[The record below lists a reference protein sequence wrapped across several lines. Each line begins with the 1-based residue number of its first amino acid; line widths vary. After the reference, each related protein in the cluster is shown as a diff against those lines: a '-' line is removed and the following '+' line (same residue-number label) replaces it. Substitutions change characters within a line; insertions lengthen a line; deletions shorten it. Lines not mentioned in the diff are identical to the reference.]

1 MSPEISLS
9 AYALSSAAALLIGS
23 FFLPIPKLPWPR
35 IKLRAHTE
43 KHCGLRVVDLG
54 CAFSWPKFSW
64 PKFARPSAPAKPG
77 ALEFAVYFTMKV

>member
-1 MSPEISLS
+1 MYPDISLS
-9 AYALSSAAALLIGS
+9 AYALSSAAALLVGS

-43 KHCGLRVVDLG
+43 KHRGLRVVDLG
-54 CAFSWPKFSW
+54 CAFSWPKI
-64 PKFARPSAPAKPG
+64 ARPSAAAKPS

>member
-9 AYALSSAAALLIGS
+9 AYALSSAAALLVGS

-43 KHCGLRVVDLG
+43 KHRGLRVVDLG
-54 CAFSWPKFSW
+54 CALSLPKIAWASV
-64 PKFARPSAPAKPG
+64 PAKAS
-77 ALEFAVYFTMKV
+77 ALEFAIYFTMKV

>member
-1 MSPEISLS
+1 MSPEISLP
-9 AYALSSAAALLIGS
+9 AYALTSAAALLIGS

-43 KHCGLRVVDLG
+43 KHRGLRVVDLG
-54 CAFSWPKFSW
+54 CALLWPKI
-64 PKFARPSAPAKPG
+64 ARTTAEAKAS

>member
-23 FFLPIPKLPWPR
+23 FFLPIPRLPWPR

-43 KHCGLRVVDLG
+43 KYRGLRVVDLG
-54 CAFSWPKFSW
+54 CAFSWPKF
-64 PKFARPSAPAKPG
+64 ARASAPAKPG
-77 ALEFAVYFTMKV
+77 GLEFAVYFTLKV

>member
-23 FFLPIPKLPWPR
+23 FFLPVPKIPWPR
-35 IKLRAHTE
+35 IRLRAHTE
-43 KHCGLRVVDLG
+43 RHRGLRVVDLG
-54 CAFSWPKFSW
+54 CAFSCPKIVRSE
-64 PKFARPSAPAKPG
+64 APAKPN

>member
-23 FFLPIPKLPWPR
+23 FFVPIPRLPWPR

-43 KHCGLRVVDLG
+43 KHRGLRVVDLG
-54 CAFSWPKFSW
+54 CAFFWPKM
-64 PKFARPSAPAKPG
+64 PRRRAETKPS
-77 ALEFAVYFTMKV
+77 ALEFAVYFTMKM